1 MAHPPSLC
9 NPGRPCCRHVLGAC
23 RRRAA
28 ALRRGARPAS
38 AACRSVVRR
47 RRNPRC
53 PPARA
58 GCQRPGG
65 CGAPRVPLQSL
76 GRLHIAGQ
84 GRAHP
89 GRRGIRRRPRPFAD
103 HPLGGDMGRFRAPH
117 RAADASRLLA
127 PTPRPPPRSAR
138 RWLRASWRAQRG
150 PNARAPGKEAFVPVS
165 WDDALQL
172 VADEIERVR
181 STHGNASIF
190 AGSYRWASSGGFY
203 HAPAQ
208 LKRMLDL
215 VGGYT
220 GHAETYSLAAGTVIL
235 RHVLGNAEVCR
246 GESSTLDTVAEHTE
260 TLVIFGALSP
270 RTAQS
275 EAGGIARHTLESH
288 LRQLVERKVP
298 IVLISPLRDDLPE
311 WVPAQWWPVR
321 PNTDTALMLALAG
334 EVVAAGAHDADFLAR
349 CCSGAD
355 GFLRYLRGAKDGVR
369 KDADWAAGITGIDA
383 PRIRALARQ
392 LPRSRSML
400 CVSWSL
406 QRADHG
412 EQPFWAGLALA
423 ATLGQIGLPGGG
435 IGYGYG
441 SLGGVGAP
449 IAMAKSPALPA
460 LRKPNAPFI
469 PVARIADLLLHPGD
483 SFTYE
488 GKVLRYP
495 DTRLVY
501 WAGGNPFHHHQDLNR
516 LRRAWARPETII
528 VQEPMWTATARR
540 VDIVLPAT
548 TSIERNDIAGN
559 RRSSH
564 LIAMQKAIEPLGQA
578 RSDYDIFRAIAQRL
592 GVEAAFSEGRA
603 EMDWLR
609 HLYEATREDV
619 ARRFQQ
625 QMPDFAA
632 FWAEGAAEVP
642 TRPHF
647 TCLQS
652 FRADPGAHPLN
663 TESGRIV
670 LWSQALEAP
679 GFDDCPPHPPP
690 IHPPQ
695 PPHPPPPAPPHPPR
709 PPRPRGRGAGA
720 PGFRRL
726 PAAPR
731 LDRAGRMARRR
742 WRGRAQRAA
751 PDFAPARRQAAQ
763 PAPQNPPQQTRQT
776 PTSP

>member
-1 MAHPPSLC
+1 MPPS
-9 NPGRPCCRHVLGAC
+9 AD
-23 RRRAA
+23 
-28 ALRRGARPAS
+28 S
-38 AACRSVVRR
+38 VRR
-47 RRNPRC
+47 VSHCSHWGAYTLLVKDGRIQGVEAFVDD
-53 PPARA
+53 PAPSPIIHSVATWADSAHR
-58 GCQRPGG
+58 
-65 CGAPRVPLQSL
+65 
-76 GRLHIAGQ
+76 IAQ
-84 GRAHP
+84 P
-89 GRRGIRRRPRPFAD
+89 
-103 HPLGGDMGRFRAPH
+103 MV
-117 RAADASRLLA
+117 
-127 PTPRPPPRSAR
+127 
-138 RWLRASWRAQRG
+138 RASWRAQRG

-165 WDDALQL
+165 WDEALQL

-190 AGSYRWASSGGFY
+190 AGSYGWTSSGRFH
-203 HAPAQ
+203 HAPSQ

-275 EAGGIARHTLESH
+275 EAGGIARHMLESH
-288 LRQLVERKVP
+288 LRQLVARKVS

-355 GFLRYLRGAKDGVR
+355 GFLRYLLGAQDGVR

-392 LPRSRSML
+392 LSGTRSML

-540 VDIVLPAT
+540 ADIVLPAT

-592 GVEAAFSEGRA
+592 GVEAAFSEGRD

-609 HLYEATREDV
+609 HLYEVTREDV

-625 QMPDFAA
+625 PMPDFDT

-670 LWSQALEAP
+670 LWSQALEAL
-679 GFDDCPPHPPP
+679 GFDDCPPHPAWIEPAEWLGAAGAGERNALHLISRQP
-690 IHPPQ
+690 EGKLHSQLDDAPASMAAKRHGREQVRIHPRDAALRGIVDGATVRLWNARGQCLASAWLTDTVRPGVLMLPTGSWYDPQ
-695 PPHPPPPAPPHPPR
+695 DEGSNALDLSGNPNVLTIDKGSSHF
-709 PPRPRGRGAGA
+709 GQGC
-720 PGFRRL
+720 
-726 PAAPR
+726 AAHTC
-731 LDRAGRMARRR
+731 LVSIENFAGRA
-742 WRGRAQRAA
+742 
-751 PDFAPARRQAAQ
+751 
-763 PAPQNPPQQTRQT
+763 
-776 PTSP
+776 